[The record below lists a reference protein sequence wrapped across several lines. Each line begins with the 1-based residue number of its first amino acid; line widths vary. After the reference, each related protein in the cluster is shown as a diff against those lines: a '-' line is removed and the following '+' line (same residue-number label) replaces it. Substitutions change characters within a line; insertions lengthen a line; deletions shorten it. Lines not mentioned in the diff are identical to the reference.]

1 MNDNFVNEQNLDN
14 FLFVA
19 HEARVAFNAKYP
31 DKIFDDPADFDPLA
45 EPEEKT
51 WADMTD
57 WISEINI
64 WTKTILLIKQ
74 NNQFIWILRIKT
86 I

>member
-57 WISEINI
+57 
-64 WTKTILLIKQ
+64 
-74 NNQFIWILRIKT
+74 
-86 I
+86 